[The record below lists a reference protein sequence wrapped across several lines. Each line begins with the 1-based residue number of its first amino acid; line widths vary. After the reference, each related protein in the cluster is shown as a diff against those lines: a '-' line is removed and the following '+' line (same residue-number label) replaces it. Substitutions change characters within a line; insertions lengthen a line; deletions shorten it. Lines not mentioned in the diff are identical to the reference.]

1 MTRHSG
7 ITQISFP
14 RGKFLDVWA
23 ILPTGET
30 NAFLLMRFQE
40 PGESQIFGIT
50 EMPIPERFSP
60 TFDF

>member
-1 MTRHSG
+1 LND
-7 ITQISFP
+7 
-14 RGKFLDVWA
+14 GKTCFVGA
-23 ILPTGET
+23 GET

-40 PGESQIFGIT
+40 PGESQIFGIA